1 MPLRGGHGVI
11 LFIALIERRYVL
23 FMEKTSENTVQVWK
37 NKKIKHWMLIAFFLC
52 FYDIVAVNLSY
63 IFGLFIRFDLT
74 FSAIPKEYMLA
85 YVKFAPI
92 YTAFSVVVF
101 FVFKLYNS
109 LWRFASIGELS
120 RIFLASI
127 VTTIFQA
134 VGITLLFMRMPVAY
148 YIVGAGTQFVLIT
161 AVRFAYRYITLL
173 RAKQVTNQVAVH
185 NAMVIG
191 AGASGQMILKELTM
205 SERANA
211 RPLCIIDDNP
221 NKWGRNIGGVPIVG
235 GRDCI
240 MESVK
245 KYNIDQILFAIPT
258 ASPENKR
265 DILNI
270 CAGIGRGQMTVA
282 DAHVAHHKHTC
293 DLYRELLKDVR
304 GITLHENPSGRF
316 DSNYWLN
323 TIVLDPLL
331 RVKGQENAYQATV
344 QGAVGGAGG
353 VTHAAVNAHTD
364 CEPNANVEAMR
375 VGLDAMGI
383 ESRPLWKPMHK
394 QPVYKDCP
402 AYVNGVSESLFKVG
416 LCLPSGPYVTD
427 EDVAYIVDCIKKN
440 ICYN

>member
-92 YTAFSVVVF
+92 YTAFCVVVF

-120 RIFLASI
+120 RIFLVSI

-161 AVRFAYRYITLL
+161 AVRFAYRYVTLL

-221 NKWGRNIGGVPIVG
+221 NKWGRNIGVVPIVG

-270 CAGIGRGQMTVA
+270 CKETGCEMKQIPGVYQITNGEVLLSKMKPVAVEDLLGREPIRVNMDEIFQHLKGKTILVTGGGGSIGSELCRQIAG
-282 DAHVAHHKHTC
+282 
-293 DLYRELLKDVR
+293 
-304 GITLHENPSGRF
+304 HEPKQLIIF
-316 DSNYWLN
+316 DIYEN
-323 TIVLDPLL
+323 
-331 RVKGQENAYQATV
+331 NAY
-344 QGAVGGAGG
+344 
-353 VTHAAVNAHTD
+353 
-364 CEPNANVEAMR
+364 E
-375 VGLDAMGI
+375 I
-383 ESRPLWKPMHK
+383 EQELKRK
-394 QPVYKDCP
+394 
-402 AYVNGVSESLFKVG
+402 
-416 LCLPSGPYVTD
+416 
-427 EDVAYIVDCIKKN
+427 
-440 ICYN
+440 

>member
-11 LFIALIERRYVL
+11 LFIAFIERRYVL

-92 YTAFSVVVF
+92 YTAFCVVVF

-161 AVRFAYRYITLL
+161 AVRFAYRYVTLL

-270 CAGIGRGQMTVA
+270 CKETGCEMKQLPGVYQITNGEVLLSKMKPVAVEDLLGREPIRVNMDEIFQHLKGKTILVTGGGGSIGSELCRQIAGHEPKQLIIFDIYENNAYEIEQELKRKYGSKLNLVTLIGSVRDSRRINDVFEKYKPDIVYHA
-282 DAHVAHHKHTC
+282 AAHKH
-293 DLYRELLKDVR
+293 V
-304 GITLHENPSGRF
+304 
-316 DSNYWLN
+316 
-323 TIVLDPLL
+323 PLMETSPNEAIKNN
-331 RVKGQENAYQATV
+331 VVGTYKTAY
-344 QGAVGGAGG
+344 
-353 VTHAAVNAHTD
+353 AA
-364 CEPNANVEAMR
+364 
-375 VGLDAMGI
+375 L
-383 ESRPLWKPMHK
+383 
-394 QPVYKDCP
+394 
-402 AYVNGVSESLFKVG
+402 
-416 LCLPSGPYVTD
+416 
-427 EDVAYIVDCIKKN
+427 
-440 ICYN
+440 